1 MLSESNLWKELMRR
15 AWTTPD
21 LPLLI
26 LATATTL
33 LGALMIFDAG
43 YARSL
48 AQGNGP
54 IPREFSGQ
62 VFFAIIAMFLGW
74 LASRWSIESYQK
86 GAKIIFAVSCLALL
100 AVEFFGKSMNGAK
113 RWLDIGPISVQ
124 PAEFVKV
131 AAILFLAAIFVSRKP
146 WKAPKKAPRDWAE
159 WMDRVAFPKLKRG
172 LPIFAV
178 LIAAYV
184 IEREPDLGT
193 AAIVIVIAFAM
204 MVFGGVSW
212 KSIVALTAVGA
223 VGIFGMIKAEP
234 YRIDRIVNHTQRWKP
249 DHVDD
254 TGYQTTQSETAMAS
268 GGVVGVG
275 IGAGRAKHMLPAAT
289 TDFILATIG
298 EELGLIGSL
307 GVLGLLGW
315 ITFRL
320 IGLARR
326 ASDPFA
332 QLVLAGTATW
342 IGVQTCTNMMM
353 ANGLLPAIG
362 IPLPFISSGG
372 SSLLALWIGV
382 GLCQSAAA
390 GPTKKTRKEN
400 DEEVAT
406 TPLRGRVGEKPA
418 VKTEREA
425 TYVG

>member
-1 MLSESNLWKELMRR
+1 MRR

-54 IPREFSGQ
+54 IPREFSSQ
-62 VFFAIIAMFLGW
+62 IFFSVIAMFLGW
-74 LASRWSIESYQK
+74 LVSRWSIDSFQK
-86 GAKIIFAVSCLALL
+86 GAKWIFGLSCAGLV
-100 AVEFFGKSMNGAK
+100 AVELFGKSMNGAK
-113 RWLDIGPISVQ
+113 RWLDIGPISIQ
-124 PAEFVKV
+124 PAEFAKV
-131 AAILFLAAIFVSRKP
+131 AAILFLAAVLVERKP
-146 WKAPKKAPRDWAE
+146 WKAPKKPPRDWAD
-159 WMDRVAFPKLKRG
+159 WLDRVGYPKFKRG
-172 LPIFAV
+172 LPILLV
-178 LIAAYV
+178 LLSAYV
-184 IEREPDLGT
+184 VEREPDLGT
-193 AAIVIVIAFAM
+193 AAVIVAIAFAM
-204 MVFGGVSW
+204 MVFGNVSW
-212 KSIVALTAVGA
+212 KSILALAVVGG
-223 VGIFGMIKAEP
+223 VGIFAMIKAEP
-234 YRIDRIVNHTQRWKP
+234 YRLDRIVNHAQRWQP

-268 GGVVGVG
+268 GGVTGVG

-320 IGLARR
+320 VSLARK
-326 ASDPFA
+326 ASSPFA

-390 GPTKKTRKEN
+390 GSPKKARKEG
-400 DEEVAT
+400 DEEPAS
-406 TPLRGRVGEKPA
+406 TPLRGRVGEKTVA
-418 VKTEREA
+418 KQERETA
-425 TYVG
+425 YVR